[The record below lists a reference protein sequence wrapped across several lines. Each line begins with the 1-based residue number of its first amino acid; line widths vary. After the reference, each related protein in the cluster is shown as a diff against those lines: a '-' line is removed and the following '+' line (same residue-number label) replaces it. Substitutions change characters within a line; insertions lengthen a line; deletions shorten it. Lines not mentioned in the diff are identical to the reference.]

1 MQEQAN
7 SQFDIRVERKNT
19 NCLQYDAL
27 DRVFGAKDV
36 LPMWVADMGFRA
48 PQPVLDALSQRI
60 EHGVFGYGLKSESW
74 FQSITDWMSKRHQW
88 PIKNEWISF
97 CPGVVPSF
105 NIIVEVFTRPGDGI
119 IIQPPVYPPFFDAVT
134 KRNRELLTNPLRKT
148 DKGYEIDFD
157 DFKIKARN
165 AKMFILCN
173 PHNPVGR
180 VWTKNELEKLA
191 SICLENDVLIVSDE
205 IHSDLVF
212 KPHKHNPLASLSP
225 EVADKTITCMA
236 PSKTFNLAG
245 LASSVTIAS
254 NEKLRKGFQ
263 QWLASFHLDGGNVP
277 GVIALETAYRY
288 GEPWLEEL
296 LTYIEANFDVFRE
309 GLSCRIPQLSMDKP
323 QATYLGWVDFSKLN
337 LNSKELKKLVIEE
350 AKLGF
355 NSGAVFGEG
364 GEQFMRVNFANQ
376 RSIVYE
382 ALDRLERALK

>member
-1 MQEQAN
+1 MKEQMS
-7 SQFDIRVERKNT
+7 SQFDISVERKNT

-27 DRVFGAKDV
+27 GKVFGAEDV

-60 EHGVFGYGLKSESW
+60 EHGIFGYGLKSESW
-74 FQSITDWMSKRHQW
+74 FQSITDWMLKRHQW
-88 PIKNEWISF
+88 SIENEWISF
-97 CPGVVPSF
+97 CPGVVPTF
-105 NIIVEVFTRPGDGI
+105 NIAVEVFTRPGDGI
-119 IIQPPVYPPFFDAVT
+119 LVQPPVYPPFFDAVT
-134 KRNRELLTNPLRKT
+134 KRNRVLLSNPLIKT
-148 DKGYEIDFD
+148 EDGYAIDFD
-157 DFKIKARN
+157 DFRAKAKN
-165 AKMFILCN
+165 ATMFILCN

-180 VWTKNELEKLA
+180 VWSKDELSKMA
-191 SICLENDVLIVSDE
+191 DNCLENNVLIVSDE

-212 KPHKHNPLASLSP
+212 KPNKHIPLASLSP

-245 LASSVTIAS
+245 LASSVAIAS
-254 NEKLRKGFQ
+254 NAKLCKGFQ

-277 GVIALETAYRY
+277 GIIALEAAYRY

-296 LTYIEANFDVFRE
+296 LVYIEHNIDVFRE
-309 GLSCRIPQLSMDKP
+309 GLASRIPQLSMIKP
-323 QATYLGWVDFSKLN
+323 QATYLGWVDFSRLN
-337 LNSKELKKLVIEE
+337 MDSKEIKKLVVEK

-355 NSGAVFGEG
+355 NSGASFGEG

-382 ALDRLERALK
+382 ALDRLEYALK